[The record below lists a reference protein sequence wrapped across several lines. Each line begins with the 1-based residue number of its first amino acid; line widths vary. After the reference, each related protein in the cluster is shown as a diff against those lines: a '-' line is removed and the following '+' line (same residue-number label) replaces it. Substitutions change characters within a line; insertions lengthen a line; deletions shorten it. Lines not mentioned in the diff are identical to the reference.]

1 MVNAA
6 LTSLALFG
14 ASVSALG
21 RAHVVNKCSYEVFMC
36 ETPASG
42 GGQQTV
48 DKTLQPGES
57 WDQQYTSLS
66 NGAGWSIKLSKTEG
80 AFGGNIL
87 QYEYTYQNDNMIW
100 YDLSCVDGNPW
111 DGNWEIT
118 SDSDSCNPKQQA
130 YRYATDDA
138 YGMQS
143 CAASDSITVT
153 LCSGEAGDDSP
164 AGYSSASSVD
174 SPASYAP
181 ASSQVAP
188 ASHAAPSSTS
198 AVWAP
203 VYNFDG
209 PSPSSSS
216 AVWAPV
222 YNFDGPSPTATT
234 FATKTTVAPA
244 YGGGAVTITQV
255 VTEIATATQYVK
267 RHQHH
272 PRGAHQHA

>member
-6 LTSLALFG
+6 ISSIALFT
-14 ASVSALG
+14 ASAYALG
-21 RAHVVNKCSYEVFMC
+21 RAHVVNKCSYDVYMC

-42 GGQQTV
+42 GGYQTV
-48 DKTLQPGES
+48 DKTLQPGDE

-66 NGAGWSIKLSKTEG
+66 NGAGWSIKLSKNEG
-80 AFGGNIL
+80 AFGSNIL

-118 SDSDSCNPKQQA
+118 SNTDSCSPRQAA
-130 YRYATDDA
+130 YRFATDDA

-143 CAASDSITVT
+143 CASDASITVT
-153 LCSGEAGDDSP
+153 LCSGEAGEDSD
-164 AGYSSASSVD
+164 ASSY
-174 SPASYAP
+174 SPSSEEASAVAPATYAP
-181 ASSQVAP
+181 AST
-188 ASHAAPSSTS
+188 ASAAWS
-198 AVWAP
+198 P

-209 PSPSSSS
+209 DSPS
-216 AVWAPV
+216 
-222 YNFDGPSPTATT
+222 ATT
-234 FATKTTVAPA
+234 FATQTTVAPTYA
-244 YGGGAVTITQV
+244 GGEAVTITEI
-255 VTEIATATQYVK
+255 VTEMATATAYAK